1 MGISIPGGVCVCV
14 CVCVCVFLQIESS
27 GDAIREEHVRRFLL
41 TVFIFIYILSVCTLD
56 SGFVLDTWDKPVN
69 KGDKHSASLEIMF

>member
-1 MGISIPGGVCVCV
+1 MGISIPG

-56 SGFVLDTWDKPVN
+56 SGFVLDT
-69 KGDKHSASLEIMF
+69 